1 MTKGTR
7 SFLALLRGNSWPWS
21 LVFFHRA
28 ISDLADW
35 RIAGRLSPSWPLPD
49 IPSQTEGKQQDHGEP
64 RLELRLLVN
73 PRIYLIF
80 LFTFIMFMGYH
91 GVYNYV
97 TPFLLH
103 LFPHAE
109 ARMSL
114 YLVFFG
120 LGSFLGNY
128 LGGRVS
134 DRIGYARS
142 TLLGAVAQALMVFL
156 MLFMRNSLWV
166 MVILISLWVMSSWFM
181 GLQLNSG
188 VAQET
193 NNQSNFLLSLT
204 GSASWAPLLTS
215 IVAVWISAGH
225 MNELPWFA
233 LLSALA
239 VTCLIFSIKRHHSV
253 KENQSDSQAHE
264 PPNKFV

>member
-1 MTKGTR
+1 
-7 SFLALLRGNSWPWS
+7 
-21 LVFFHRA
+21 
-28 ISDLADW
+28 
-35 RIAGRLSPSWPLPD
+35 
-49 IPSQTEGKQQDHGEP
+49 
-64 RLELRLLVN
+64 
-73 PRIYLIF
+73 
-80 LFTFIMFMGYH
+80 
-91 GVYNYV
+91 
-97 TPFLLH
+97 
-103 LFPHAE
+103 
-109 ARMSL
+109 MSL

-142 TLLGAVAQALMVFL
+142 MLLGAVAQALMVFL

-204 GSASWAPLLTS
+204 GSAIQLGSAVGTS

-233 LLSALA
+233 LLSALV
-239 VTCLIFSIKRHHSV
+239 VTLLQIFSIKRHHSV
-253 KENQSDSQAHE
+253 KEDQSDSQANK
-264 PPNKFV
+264 PPNEFV